1 MKRVSGR
8 AIIIKDN
15 EVYLMFRRKIE
26 NNQVKEYYAIPGGKQ
41 EENETIEECVIRE
54 IKEEFSL
61 DIKLTNYLGI
71 VEDEN
76 NIGYIY
82 QAEILSGKLKLGGEE
97 LERNNPHNYYEPR
110 KISLKDI
117 DKINLYEENKELIKK
132 AMKGEI
138 KW

>member
-15 EVYLMFRRKIE
+15 DVYLMFRRRIQDGKI
-26 NNQVKEYYAIPGGKQ
+26 NEYYAIPGGKQ

-61 DIKLTNYLGI
+61 DIKIIKYLGK
-71 VEDEN
+71 VEDEK

-82 QAEILSGKLKLGGEE
+82 QAEIISGTFKLGGEE
-97 LERNNPHNYYEPR
+97 LERNNPNNYYEPR

-117 DKINLYEENKELIKK
+117 DKINLFKENKELIKK
-132 AMKGEI
+132 AMEGK
-138 KW
+138 